1 MANKSYKDIE
11 RDLHN
16 RIYAPVYLFQGEE
29 PYYIDKLSDHIEQ
42 DVLDEMGKEFNQTI
56 MYGKDSNI
64 MSLVSTA
71 KRYPMM
77 SDYQVVI
84 LKEAQEMREL
94 ANSNRSKSD
103 DDDDEGGESGS
114 DALAPLVKYVS
125 QPLSSTVLVLCF
137 KYKNL
142 DKRTK
147 LFKAIE
153 KNGVIFDS
161 AKKKDSELQEWIEK
175 YLGEKKQLIEPKA
188 AALMAEHIGNDLSRI
203 ANECD
208 KLMISL
214 RPGET
219 INSGH
224 IEEYIG
230 ISKEF
235 NVFELQNALGKK
247 DVLKAMQIVHYFS
260 SNPRANPLPM
270 TMGTLYSYFTKLL
283 AFHALPEKTKA
294 AAAAIRINPYFFDQY
309 ALAARNYPL
318 PKLFAI
324 SGLLREYDMKSK
336 GVDAGT
342 AGHDEL
348 LRELVYKIMH

>member
-1 MANKSYKDIE
+1 MANKGYKEIE

-29 PYYIDKLSDHIEQ
+29 PYYIDKLSDQIER
-42 DVLDEMGKEFNQTI
+42 DVLDEMGKEFNQTV

-64 MSLVSTA
+64 MTLVSTA

-84 LKEAQEMREL
+84 LKEAQDMRDL
-94 ANSNRSKSD
+94 ANSNRNKSE
-103 DDDDEGGESGS
+103 DDEEDGAESGS

-125 QPLSSTVLVLCF
+125 QPLTSTVLVLCF

-153 KNGVIFDS
+153 KNGIIFDS
-161 AKKKDSELQEWIEK
+161 KKKKDGELQEWIEK
-175 YLGEKKQLIEPKA
+175 YLAEKKQLIEPKA

-214 RPGET
+214 KPGET

-224 IEEYIG
+224 IEDQIG

-247 DVLKAMQIVHYFS
+247 DVFKAMQIVHYF
-260 SNPRANPLPM
+260 NANPKANPFPM
-270 TMGTLYSYFTKLL
+270 TLGTLYSYFSKLL
-283 AFHALPEKTKA
+283 AFHALPDKTRDA
-294 AAAAIRINPYFFDQY
+294 AAALRINPYFFDQY
-309 ALAARNYPL
+309 AQAARNYPL
-318 PKLFAI
+318 AKLFSITA
-324 SGLLREYDMKSK
+324 LLREYDMKSK
-336 GVDAGT
+336 GVEAGA
-342 AGHDEL
+342 AGHSEL

>member
-1 MANKSYKDIE
+1 MANKSYREIE

-16 RIYAPVYLFQGEE
+16 RIYAPVYLLQGEE
-29 PYYIDKLSDHIEQ
+29 PFYIDKLSAHIER
-42 DVLDEMGKEFNQTI
+42 DVLDEMGKEFNQTV

-64 MSLVSTA
+64 MNLVSTA

-94 ANSNRSKSD
+94 ASSNRSKSE
-103 DDDDEGGESGS
+103 DDEEGAESGS

-125 QPLSSTVLVLCF
+125 QPLKSTVLVLCF

-175 YLGEKKQLIEPKA
+175 YLTEKKQLIEPRA

-214 RPGET
+214 KPGET
-219 INSGH
+219 ISGIH
-224 IEEYIG
+224 IEEHIG

-247 DVLKAMQIVHYFS
+247 DILKAMQIVHYFNA
-260 SNPRANPLPM
+260 NPKANPLPM
-270 TMGTLYSYFTKLL
+270 TMGTLYSYFSKLL

-309 ALAARNYPL
+309 AQAARNYPL
-318 PKLFAI
+318 PKLFTIA
-324 SGLLREYDMKSK
+324 GLLREYDMKSK

-342 AGHDEL
+342 TGHDEL
-348 LRELVYKIMH
+348 LRELVYKILH